1 MQRAQVASLHNKRV
15 MDAGAGDLLE
25 QRVTDT
31 SIDTCKKRYNIFRQH
46 YTATLRLKQFFPFH
60 LIDSMGSLSET
71 QDAIT
76 TELRYQSSLD
86 LSFST
91 YQAIR
96 HLPVAK
102 DLVQLARQK
111 LVHRLNAHSEKHPH
125 VFQRVIDV
133 ITAEIM
139 PLLRE
144 SGMSGSVE
152 YISNLRLLNDHPQAA
167 QILIDILTDR
177 GFKASHS
184 AEVSQVPISVDLSTG
199 LIKTRKDIKHR
210 FSISWDS
217 QSVRDLHALELASA
231 ESNAAAKDIR
241 ISQSFIP
248 PPSKQN
254 TSSSG
259 KHGTGMG
266 RGDPEDEHTSTEQ
279 LLIHGS

>member
-1 MQRAQVASLHNKRV
+1 
-15 MDAGAGDLLE
+15 
-25 QRVTDT
+25 
-31 SIDTCKKRYNIFRQH
+31 
-46 YTATLRLKQFFPFH
+46 
-60 LIDSMGSLSET
+60 MGSLAET
-71 QDAIT
+71 QEAIT

-86 LSFST
+86 LSFET

-96 HLPVAK
+96 HLPLAK
-102 DLVQLARQK
+102 DLVQHARQK

-125 VFQRVIDV
+125 LFQRVIDV

-152 YISNLRLLNDHPQAA
+152 YISDLRLLNDHSQAA

-184 AEVSQVPISVDLSTG
+184 AEVSLVPVSVDLTSG

-217 QSVRDLHALELASA
+217 QTVRDLHALELASRMA
-231 ESNAAAKDIR
+231 ENSASAKDIR

-248 PPSKQN
+248 PQQPSFPPSNK
-254 TSSSG
+254 TS
-259 KHGTGMG
+259 GMG
-266 RGDPEDEHTSTEQ
+266 RGNNDDEAEQ
-279 LLIHGS
+279 KEGEGLIFGS

>member
-1 MQRAQVASLHNKRV
+1 M
-15 MDAGAGDLLE
+15 G
-25 QRVTDT
+25 
-31 SIDTCKKRYNIFRQH
+31 
-46 YTATLRLKQFFPFH
+46 TLA
-60 LIDSMGSLSET
+60 ET
-71 QDAIT
+71 QEAIT

-86 LSFST
+86 LSVET

-96 HLPVAK
+96 HLPLAK

-152 YISNLRLLNDHPQAA
+152 YISDLRLLNDHPQAA
-167 QILIDILTDR
+167 QILIDVLTDR

-184 AEVSQVPISVDLSTG
+184 AEISQVPVSVDLTTG

-217 QSVRDLHALELASA
+217 QSVRDLHALELASRMA
-231 ESNAAAKDIR
+231 ENSAAAKDIR

-248 PPSKQN
+248 PPQQSLP
-254 TSSSG
+254 SSG
-259 KHGTGMG
+259 SKSSMG
-266 RGDPEDEHTSTEQ
+266 RGDPEDAEGMHQEQ
-279 LLIHGS
+279 PLIFGS